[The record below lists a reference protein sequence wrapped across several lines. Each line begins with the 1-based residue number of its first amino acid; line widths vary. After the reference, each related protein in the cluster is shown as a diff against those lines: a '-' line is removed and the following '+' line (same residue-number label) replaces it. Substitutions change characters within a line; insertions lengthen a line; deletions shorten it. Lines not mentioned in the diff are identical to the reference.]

1 MISYVETPCFC
12 CCLFHDES
20 IRISDTIKN
29 SLVIYSTNLKDGKEM
44 TYLSWFYHN
53 LAYNPAAITQA
64 DIDEF
69 VSHYS
74 APGGMRDGFNY
85 FRALSASTALVA
97 VLYVGGSIIMTII
110 LLGGVNPLFASSSL
124 QMPGMMGKNMG
135 MQNMMAMMGKN
146 MGMQNMSAMMGQH
159 MMFMQ
164 NMMAMMGKNMTA
176 MQNMMAK
183 MAKQMTGIEK
193 MMTLMAKHMG
203 MKNITTIQGRPVSV
217 HRGAGQSETVS
228 IVKDASNRSSTEP
241 YNPSPL
247 SIPVGTTV
255 TWINNDNTGHTVT
268 EGNPSGNT
276 PANGFDSGILAPGKM
291 FTHTFDAA
299 GTIQYYCTLHPTMLG
314 EVIVK

>member
-1 MISYVETPCFC
+1 MYGQLSEEIM
-12 CCLFHDES
+12 ES
-20 IRISDTIKN
+20 HTKTRAW
-29 SLVIYSTNLKDGKEM
+29 L
-44 TYLSWFYHN
+44 
-53 LAYNPAAITQA
+53 
-64 DIDEF
+64 
-69 VSHYS
+69 
-74 APGGMRDGFNY
+74 
-85 FRALSASTALVA
+85 ALSAFTALVA

-124 QMPGMMGKNMG
+124 QMPGMMGKNMD
-135 MQNMMAMMGKN
+135 MQNMTNQMPG
-146 MGMQNMSAMMGQH
+146 MMGQH

-164 NMMAMMGKNMTA
+164 NMMTLLGKNMTGIQK
-176 MQNMMAK
+176 MMTEMAK
-183 MAKQMTGIEK
+183 EIAGTEN

-203 MKNITTIQGRPVSV
+203 MQNMTTMQGRPVSV
-217 HRGAGQSETVS
+217 HQGAGQSKTVS
-228 IVKDASNRSSTEP
+228 IVKDASNPSSTEP

-276 PANGFDSGILAPGKM
+276 PANGFDSGILAPGKT
-291 FTHTFDAA
+291 FTHTFDTA